1 MRIIQIGSFPIDVDY
16 IKGGVEASVY
26 GLAKELSDRTEVFVM
41 DVPRIGIEDR
51 VERQDG
57 MILHR
62 FRNPGRHQAD
72 AAKRVN
78 DIVRVIREYHPNICH
93 IHGTNP
99 FSWKMM
105 RALKRQDL
113 PVALTV
119 HGVLNVEKRNALKRR
134 FSWKS
139 LYQYLY
145 QGFVEKRILSNIE
158 SVIVDTE
165 YVQEAVKRLKLK
177 RTPRMIV
184 IPQGI
189 DRSFY
194 GLSCSSASRSI
205 LSVGAFSRRKGHL
218 YLIQAFEMVCEQTTS
233 NVSLTICGSVAET
246 QYLNEIES
254 YLSNS
259 PYNNRIHLV
268 INASKEALQ
277 DCYRN
282 AHIFA
287 LHSQEESQG
296 IVLVEAMATGLPV
309 VSTRVGGI
317 PFVIHDGLTGLITEY
332 GDIPSFA
339 DSILHF
345 LDNEVEWHNMSRQ
358 CRISALKYSWPS
370 IAEKVMSYY
379 HVLL

>member
-1 MRIIQIGSFPIDVDY
+1 MRIIQIGSFPTDADY

-26 GLAKELSDRTEVFVM
+26 GLAKELSNRTEVFVI
-41 DVPRIGIEDR
+41 DVPRIGIEDK

-57 MILHR
+57 MTVHR
-62 FRNPGRHQAD
+62 FRNPGRHQKD

-78 DIVRVIREYHPNICH
+78 DIVRVIQDYHPNICH

-99 FSWKMM
+99 FSWIMM
-105 RALKRQDL
+105 RALKRRSL

-119 HGVLNVEKRNALKRR
+119 HGVLNVEKRNAVKRR
-134 FSWKS
+134 FSLKS

-165 YVQEAVKRLKLK
+165 YVQEAVNRLK
-177 RTPRMIV
+177 PRRMPHMVV

-189 DRSFY
+189 DRSFF
-194 GLSCSSASRSI
+194 GLSCSSTSRAI

-218 YLIQAFEMVCEQTTS
+218 YLIQAFEIVCEQATID
-233 NVSLTICGSVAET
+233 VSLTICGSVAET
-246 QYLNEIES
+246 QYYNEIET

-259 PYNNRIHLV
+259 PYKDRIHLV
-268 INASKEALQ
+268 VNASKDALQ
-277 DCYRN
+277 DYYRN

-296 IVLVEAMATGLPV
+296 IVLAEAMAAGLPV

-317 PFVIHDGLTGLITEY
+317 PFVINDGLTGLITEY
-332 GDIPSFA
+332 GDIQSFA

-345 LDNEVEWHNMSRQ
+345 LDNEADWHSASRQ
-358 CRISALKYSWPS
+358 CRISSVQYSWPN

-379 HVLL
+379 HVI